1 MYEVCECEMHLA
13 WYCIPVSTRLWR
25 AIDIMKTFLRA
36 FVDDK
41 PIVNDGALWEGSGLF
56 ARIGS

>member
-1 MYEVCECEMHLA
+1 
-13 WYCIPVSTRLWR
+13 
-25 AIDIMKTFLRA
+25 MKTFLRA